1 MSKGLLITESMSGW
15 VQLDNDIK
23 RDFSF
28 CIEAFN
34 PKIFNLTGNRHFKGK
49 ANIAGFGSFDIH
61 GTLVIHATGPEYSFE
76 MALPELG
83 TLKFK
88 GKKTYQLSRLI
99 YSMTHCPLT
108 IIRDGKNNGT
118 ALLAY
123 TDSVLSFPFK
133 ALSLQEKPDWYD
145 VLNEISPNNKHQI
158 ISIK

>member
-15 VQLDNDIK
+15 VQLDNDTK
-23 RDFSF
+23 RNFSF

-34 PKIFNLTGNRHFKGK
+34 PKIFNLTASRHFKGK
-49 ANIAGFGSFDIH
+49 ANIAGLGSYDIH
-61 GTLVIHATGPEYSFE
+61 GILVINPMGPEYSFKME
-76 MALPELG
+76 IPELG
-83 TLKFK
+83 KLRFK

-108 IIRDGKNNGT
+108 IMHDGKVHGT

-123 TDSVLSFPFK
+123 RESVLSFPFR

-145 VLNEISPNNKHQI
+145 VLNENFA
-158 ISIK
+158 